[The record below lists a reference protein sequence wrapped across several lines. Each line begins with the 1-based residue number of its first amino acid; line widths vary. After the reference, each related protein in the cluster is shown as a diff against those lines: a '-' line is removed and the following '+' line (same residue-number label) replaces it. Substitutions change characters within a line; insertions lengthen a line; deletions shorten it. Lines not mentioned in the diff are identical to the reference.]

1 NPVAHACGHFNL
13 RAPAGAC
20 FAALPLPL
28 PLPRRL
34 RWQVEFV
41 VYARPLAGSELVL
54 MRPRFSVRRARAR
67 RTRNGRVREQRAR
80 APRNL
85 VEVVVAE
92 LLLGVRGAR
101 FRRLEGRT

>member
-1 NPVAHACGHFNL
+1 
-13 RAPAGAC
+13 
-20 FAALPLPL
+20 
-28 PLPRRL
+28 
-34 RWQVEFV
+34 
-41 VYARPLAGSELVL
+41 

-101 FRRLEGRT
+101 FRRLEGRTDWPASRLLAYALGR